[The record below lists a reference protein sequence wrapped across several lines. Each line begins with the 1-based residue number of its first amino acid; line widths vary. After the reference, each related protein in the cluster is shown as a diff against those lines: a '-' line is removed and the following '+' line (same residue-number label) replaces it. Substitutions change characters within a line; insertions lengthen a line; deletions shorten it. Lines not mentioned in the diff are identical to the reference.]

1 MRKLFF
7 LVAKTSI
14 TSLLVLLFSTAALA
28 QQCLTGN
35 CQNGNGSIQ
44 FASGAKYSGEFK
56 NGTMHGRGILYFTN
70 GDKYLGD
77 FSNQNREGDGKFIF
91 ANGNEYKGKFKKNKM
106 EGEGV
111 LTYSNGDRYEG
122 MFRDDKPNGQ
132 GALIAANGTRQQGIF
147 QNGQLPN
154 NQSAIQQT
162 VSNAKN
168 IRNCNEEYCNDTKG
182 EYTYSDG
189 SKFVG
194 SFKNGYPDG
203 EGTIKYVNGDKYVG
217 GWSNHAPHGE
227 GIMYYKSGR
236 VFGGVWNYGTPTKEL
251 ESVSKVPQEHV
262 ESDKDNAIKIWSVIV
277 GVGRYGH
284 MPTLK
289 YPDDDA
295 YHFYAFLKSP
305 EGGALP
311 DNQVKVLID
320 EDATRDNILRTMRQ
334 VFLKADENDV
344 VMMYFSGHGLD
355 GSFIPVDYD
364 GFNNKLRHE
373 DIKAIFNESKAK
385 HKVCI
390 ADACFSG
397 SLYAVKSTVNTTL
410 DRYYDAFNKTQG
422 GMALMMSSKS
432 EEYSLE
438 DHGLRSGIFSH
449 YLIRGLK
456 GEADKNSNKI
466 VTIKELHDFVQ
477 KNVKDYT
484 AGAQNPTISGSFDT
498 NMPVGVIR

>member
-1 MRKLFF
+1 
-7 LVAKTSI
+7 
-14 TSLLVLLFSTAALA
+14 
-28 QQCLTGN
+28 
-35 CQNGNGSIQ
+35 
-44 FASGAKYSGEFK
+44 
-56 NGTMHGRGILYFTN
+56 
-70 GDKYLGD
+70 
-77 FSNQNREGDGKFIF
+77 
-91 ANGNEYKGKFKKNKM
+91 
-106 EGEGV
+106 
-111 LTYSNGDRYEG
+111 
-122 MFRDDKPNGQ
+122 
-132 GALIAANGTRQQGIF
+132 
-147 QNGQLPN
+147 
-154 NQSAIQQT
+154 
-162 VSNAKN
+162 
-168 IRNCNEEYCNDTKG
+168 
-182 EYTYSDG
+182 
-189 SKFVG
+189 
-194 SFKNGYPDG
+194 
-203 EGTIKYVNGDKYVG
+203 VNGDKYVG

-227 GIMYYKSGR
+227 GIMYYKNGR

-251 ESVSKVPQEHV
+251 ESVSNLPNEHV
-262 ESDKDNAIKIWSVIV
+262 ESDKDNAVKIWSVIV
-277 GVGRYGH
+277 GIGRYGH

-410 DRYYDAFNKTQG
+410 DRYYEAFNKTQG

-477 KNVKDYT
+477 KGVKDYT
-484 AGAQNPTISGSFDT
+484 AGAQNPTISGNFDI
-498 NMPVGVIR
+498 NMPIGVIR